1 MGDRLQWGIS
11 RRFGR
16 TGNDQT
22 IIVILYGRVSMG
34 SYDMNELVDK
44 YSRQVFNLAYRITGN
59 RPDAED
65 VVQETFLQVYEHLDS
80 FKGESTIYTW
90 IYKIALNNC
99 LKLKKKMD
107 RAYVE
112 SLDEKV
118 EMFKRDIPAEVQ
130 EWYTDPEKA
139 AYIGELLAQIRTG
152 CLHFLSFRLPE
163 NQRIVYVMRNILDFS
178 YRDISEI
185 LGIGENVI
193 KARLNRARAS
203 LMEFF
208 SSRCQWLTE
217 DNTCTCQSR
226 IGFALAL
233 DPEILRK
240 VKAQAVDAGIV
251 SEAEMYAVY
260 KPSIDELYR
269 KFPMLEYRNQEL
281 KEKLANF

>member
-1 MGDRLQWGIS
+1 MNG
-11 RRFGR
+11 
-16 TGNDQT
+16 
-22 IIVILYGRVSMG
+22 
-34 SYDMNELVDK
+34 YDMNELVEK
-44 YSRQVFNLAYRITGN
+44 YSRKVFNLAYRITGN

-65 VVQETFLQVYEHLDS
+65 VVQETFLQVFRHLDS
-80 FKGESTIYTW
+80 FKGESAVYTW

-107 RAYVE
+107 KVYVE

-118 EMFKRDIPAEVQ
+118 EMFKDDIPAEVQ
-130 EWYTDPEKA
+130 EWYKDPEKA
-139 AYIGELLAQIRTG
+139 AHIHELLTQIRTG

-163 NQRIVYVMRNILDFS
+163 NQRIVYILRNVLDFS

-185 LGIGENVI
+185 LGIDENVV

-208 SSRCQWLTE
+208 SHRCQWLTE
-217 DNTCTCQSR
+217 DNTCTCHSR

-240 VKAQAVDAGIV
+240 VQAQAVEAGLV
-251 SEAEMYAVY
+251 SEEEVRAVY
-260 KPSIDELYR
+260 KPSIDDLYR

-281 KEKLANF
+281 LEKLANF